1 MHQSVYMKSLM
12 FRSSRAFLGGGGF
25 RGLWATPGDICRHI
39 QFKRSSVSECL
50 QTYILEGVGYRRS
63 RGCSSCRKA
72 WPNHRHHRSSDPRCP
87 GLTQEQEEKKTVRHN
102 LCCLR
107 GVGGTPTGV
116 IVHHFPIMSR
126 LIQGHYWTGLVVLPC
141 RRRGDSP

>member
-87 GLTQEQEEKKTVRHN
+87 GLTREQRGRKEDSKTQP
-102 LCCLR
+102 LLSER
-107 GVGGTPTGV
+107 GGWDTDWGYCPSLSNNVQTDSGT
-116 IVHHFPIMSR
+116 
-126 LIQGHYWTGLVVLPC
+126 LLDWTGGLTMP
-141 RRRGDSP
+141 